1 MTLGGASRGAVLAL
15 RCPHCGERQ
24 ARARTSEEGATY
36 RCRACHRT
44 FTREEGLASAEPRRA
59 RR

>member
-24 ARARTSEEGATY
+24 ARERKNQGASY
-36 RCRACHRT
+36 RCRRCHRC
-44 FTREEGLASAEPRRA
+44 FTREEGVAAEKRR
-59 RR
+59 